1 LAVLVGLAGTAS
13 ADAAK
18 APPPRLVRLSAD
30 LTNAPGAEHATE
42 VEPDAFAMGS
52 TVVATY
58 QVGRV
63 FGGAAAA
70 TGFST
75 SSDAGRTWKHGL
87 LPAFPGSTA
96 ASDPVVAHDT
106 LHRRWLIAT
115 LVPNAA
121 GQSAVAIYG
130 STDGLNWDAPVAAVS
145 YPQAA
150 NNEGTALDKEWL
162 TCDNAATSPF
172 RGRCYLGY
180 TDIAHDT
187 DPDRPGSHIAVQSS
201 ADGGKTW
208 SDPVLLPVNAN
219 IVSPGVQPVVRPDGE
234 LVVAFFEDGVA
245 EAVRS
250 NDAGASFSE
259 RERIS
264 DVVFHRRPIT
274 PTRLR
279 AFSLPTA
286 AVNAAGVVYVAWLD
300 CRFRTNCASD
310 DIVWS
315 RSTAAGTWTPVR
327 RIPLGP
333 LGSRTDFVLPDLA
346 VAGTQL
352 ALTYYAVS
360 SPDCTE
366 ATCSL
371 DTYLVSSKTGG
382 ARWSKPRRLNP
393 RSMRLTWLA
402 QTSSGRM
409 VGDYTGTV
417 FAGKR
422 IVSVHVQA
430 RPPQG
435 KTFNEAAYAFS
446 VTLP

>member
-1 LAVLVGLAGTAS
+1 
-13 ADAAK
+13 
-18 APPPRLVRLSAD
+18 
-30 LTNAPGAEHATE
+30 
-42 VEPDAFAMGS
+42 M
-52 TVVATY
+52 ATY
-58 QVGRV
+58 QVGRI
-63 FGGAAAA
+63 FSGAAAA
-70 TGFST
+70 IGFST

-87 LPAFPGSTA
+87 LPAFPEATV
-96 ASDPVVAHDT
+96 ASDPVVAHDA
-106 LHRRWLIAT
+106 LHGRWLIAT
-115 LVPNAA
+115 LVPDAA
-121 GQSAVAIYG
+121 RQSAVAIYG
-130 STDGLNWDAPVAAVS
+130 SSDGLSWDAPVAAVS
-145 YPQAA
+145 YPQASTD
-150 NNEGTALDKEWL
+150 EGTALDKEWL
-162 TCDNAATSPF
+162 TCDNGATSPF

-187 DPDRPGSHIAVQSS
+187 DPARPGSHIALQSS
-201 ADGGKTW
+201 ADGGRTW
-208 SDPVLLPVNAN
+208 SDPVLLPVNATV
-219 IVSPGVQPVVRPDGE
+219 VSPAVQPVVRPDGE

-250 NDAGASFSE
+250 RDAGATFSA

-264 DVVFHRRPIT
+264 NVVFHQRPIT

-286 AVNAAGVVYVAWLD
+286 AVNAAGLVYVAWLD
-300 CRFRTNCASD
+300 CRFRTNCATD

-315 RSTAAGTWTPVR
+315 RSTAPGTWTPVR

-333 LGSRTDFVLPDLA
+333 LRSRADLVLPDLA
-346 VAGTQL
+346 VAGARL
-352 ALTYYAVS
+352 AVTYYAVS

-366 ATCSL
+366 ATCLL
-371 DTYLVSSKTGG
+371 DTYLVSSTNSG

-422 IVSVHVQA
+422 VVSVHVQA

-435 KTFNEAAYAFS
+435 NTFNEAAYAFS